1 MKNVV
6 KIGFELTE
14 KKTGIGM
21 GFESSINKTLAE
33 IIGKERQDKIEG
45 LMNEIVDI
53 IRQGVVEDI
62 EKEFGVSLKN
72 EKEIEEIEEEIE
84 DIDYMNDPKLRE
96 LYDEMSDEAKQSIDE
111 FMTRINNCK
120 SKDERALMALKELTK
135 EMERL
140 LK

>member
-1 MKNVV
+1 MRNVIT
-6 KIGFELTE
+6 IGFELVE
-14 KKTGIGM
+14 KETGIGM
-21 GFESSINKTLAE
+21 NFETSLSKVLAE
-33 IIGKERQDKIEG
+33 RIGKEKENKITG
-45 LMNEIVDI
+45 LVNEIVDI
-53 IRQGVVEDI
+53 IRQGIVEDI
-62 EKEFGVSLKN
+62 EKEFGISLKD
-72 EKEIEEIEEEIE
+72 KKEIE

-120 SKDERALMALKELTK
+120 SEDERALVALQELIK

>member
-1 MKNVV
+1 MRNVIT
-6 KIGFELTE
+6 IGFELVE
-14 KKTGIGM
+14 KETGIGM
-21 GFESSINKTLAE
+21 NFETSLSKVLAE
-33 IIGKERQDKIEG
+33 RIGKEKENKITG
-45 LMNEIVDI
+45 LVNEIVDI

-72 EKEIEEIEEEIE
+72 TKGEKEIE
-84 DIDYMNDPKLRE
+84 DIDYMNDPRLRE
-96 LYDEMSDEAKQSIDE
+96 LYDEMSDEAKQNIDE

-120 SKDERALMALKELTK
+120 SEDERALMALKELTK

>member
-1 MKNVV
+1 MKNIIT
-6 KIGFELTE
+6 IGFELVE
-14 KKTGIGM
+14 KETGIGM
-21 GFESSINKTLAE
+21 NFETSLSKVLIE
-33 IIGKERQDKIEG
+33 RIGKERQDKIEG

-62 EKEFGVSLKN
+62 EKEFGISLKN
-72 EKEIEEIEEEIE
+72 EKEIEEIE

-111 FMTRINNCK
+111 FMTRVNNCK
-120 SKDERALMALKELTK
+120 SKDERALMALQELTK

>member
-1 MKNVV
+1 MRNVV
-6 KIGFELTE
+6 TIRFELVE

-21 GFESSINKTLAE
+21 NFETSLSKVLAE
-33 IIGKERQDKIEG
+33 RIGKERQDKVEG
-45 LMNEIVDI
+45 LVNEIVDI
-53 IRQGVVEDI
+53 IKQGVVEDI
-62 EKEFGVSLKN
+62 EKEFGVYLKNTKN
-72 EKEIEEIEEEIE
+72 EKEIE
-84 DIDYMNDPKLRE
+84 DIDYMNDPRLRE

-120 SKDERALMALKELTK
+120 SEDERALMALQELTK

>member
-1 MKNVV
+1 MRNVIT
-6 KIGFELTE
+6 IGFELVE
-14 KKTGIGM
+14 KETGIGM
-21 GFESSINKTLAE
+21 NFETSLSKVLAE
-33 IIGKERQDKIEG
+33 RIGKEKENRITG
-45 LMNEIVDI
+45 LVNEIVDI
-53 IRQGVVEDI
+53 IKQGVVEDI
-62 EKEFGVSLKN
+62 EKEFGISLKD
-72 EKEIEEIEEEIE
+72 KKEIE

-120 SKDERALMALKELTK
+120 SEDERALMALQELTK

>member
-1 MKNVV
+1 MRNVIT
-6 KIGFELTE
+6 IGFELVE
-14 KKTGIGM
+14 KETGIGM
-21 GFESSINKTLAE
+21 NFETSLSKTLIE

-45 LMNEIVDI
+45 LINEIVDI

-62 EKEFGVSLKN
+62 EKEFGISLKN
-72 EKEIEEIEEEIE
+72 EKEIEEIE

-111 FMTRINNCK
+111 FMTRVNNCK
-120 SKDERALMALKELTK
+120 SKDERALMALQELTK

>member
-1 MKNVV
+1 MRNVIT
-6 KIGFELTE
+6 IGFELVE
-14 KKTGIGM
+14 KETGIGM
-21 GFESSINKTLAE
+21 NFETSLSKVLAE
-33 IIGKERQDKIEG
+33 KIGKERENRVTG
-45 LMNEIVDI
+45 LVNEIVDI

-62 EKEFGVSLKN
+62 EKELGISLKD
-72 EKEIEEIEEEIE
+72 KKEIE

-120 SKDERALMALKELTK
+120 SEDERALVALQELIK

>member
-1 MKNVV
+1 MRNVV
-6 KIGFELTE
+6 TIGFELVE
-14 KKTGIGM
+14 KETGIGM
-21 GFESSINKTLAE
+21 NFETSLSKVLAE
-33 IIGKERQDKIEG
+33 RVGKEKENRITG
-45 LMNEIVDI
+45 LVNEIVDI
-53 IRQGVVEDI
+53 IKQGVVEDI
-62 EKEFGVSLKN
+62 EKEFGISLKD
-72 EKEIEEIEEEIE
+72 KKEIE

-120 SKDERALMALKELTK
+120 SEDERALMALQELTK

>member
-1 MKNVV
+1 MKDVV
-6 KIGFELTE
+6 KIGFELVE
-14 KKTGIGM
+14 KKTGLGM
-21 GFESSINKTLAE
+21 SFETSLSKVLAE
-33 IIGKERQDKIEG
+33 RIGKERQDKIEG
-45 LMNEIVDI
+45 LINEIVDI

-72 EKEIEEIEEEIE
+72 EKEIE

-111 FMTRINNCK
+111 FMTRLNNCK
-120 SKDERALMALKELTK
+120 SEDERALMALKELTK

>member
-1 MKNVV
+1 MRNVIT
-6 KIGFELTE
+6 IGFELVE
-14 KKTGIGM
+14 KETGIGM
-21 GFESSINKTLAE
+21 NFETSLSKVLAE
-33 IIGKERQDKIEG
+33 RIGKERQDKVEG
-45 LMNEIVDI
+45 LVNEIVDI
-53 IRQGVVEDI
+53 IKQGVVEDI
-62 EKEFGVSLKN
+62 EKEFGISLKD
-72 EKEIEEIEEEIE
+72 KKEIE

-120 SKDERALMALKELTK
+120 SEDERALVALQELIK

>member
-1 MKNVV
+1 MKNVIT
-6 KIGFELTE
+6 IGFELVE

-21 GFESSINKTLAE
+21 NFESSLSKVLAE
-33 IIGKERQDKIEG
+33 RIGKERQDKIEG
-45 LMNEIVDI
+45 LINEIVDI

-62 EKEFGVSLKN
+62 EKEFGISLKN
-72 EKEIEEIEEEIE
+72 EKEIE
-84 DIDYMNDPKLRE
+84 DIDYMNDPRLRE

-111 FMTRINNCK
+111 FMTRLNNCK
-120 SKDERALMALKELTK
+120 SNDERALIALKELTK

>member
-1 MKNVV
+1 MRNVIT
-6 KIGFELTE
+6 IGFELVE
-14 KKTGIGM
+14 KETGIGM
-21 GFESSINKTLAE
+21 NFETSLSKVLAE
-33 IIGKERQDKIEG
+33 RIGKERQDKIEG
-45 LMNEIVDI
+45 LINEIVDI
-53 IRQGVVEDI
+53 IKQGVVEDI
-62 EKEFGVSLKN
+62 EKEFEVYLKNTKN
-72 EKEIEEIEEEIE
+72 EKEIE

-120 SKDERALMALKELTK
+120 SKDERALMALQELTK

>member
-1 MKNVV
+1 MRNVIT
-6 KIGFELTE
+6 IGFELVE
-14 KKTGIGM
+14 KETGIGM
-21 GFESSINKTLAE
+21 NFETSLSKVLAE
-33 IIGKERQDKIEG
+33 RIGKEKENKITG
-45 LMNEIVDI
+45 LVNEIVDI
-53 IRQGVVEDI
+53 IRQGIVEDI
-62 EKEFGVSLKN
+62 EKEFGISLKD
-72 EKEIEEIEEEIE
+72 KKEIE

-120 SKDERALMALKELTK
+120 SEDERALMALQELTK

>member
-1 MKNVV
+1 MRDVV
-6 KIGFELTE
+6 TIRFELVE
-14 KKTGIGM
+14 EKTGLGM
-21 GFESSINKTLAE
+21 NFETSLSKVLIE
-33 IIGKERQDKIEG
+33 RIGKERENKIKG

-62 EKEFGVSLKN
+62 EKEFGISLKN
-72 EKEIEEIEEEIE
+72 EKEIEEIE

-111 FMTRINNCK
+111 FMTRVNNCK
-120 SKDERALMALKELTK
+120 SKDERALMALQELTK
-135 EMERL
+135 ERERL

>member
-1 MKNVV
+1 
-6 KIGFELTE
+6 
-14 KKTGIGM
+14 M
-21 GFESSINKTLAE
+21 GYESSINKTLVE

-45 LMNEIVDI
+45 LINEIVDT

-62 EKEFGVSLKN
+62 EREFKISLKDTKD
-72 EKEIEEIEEEIE
+72 EEEIEE
-84 DIDYMNDPKLRE
+84 IDYMNDPRLRE
-96 LYDEMSDEAKQSIDE
+96 LYDEMSDGAKQNVDE

-120 SKDERALMALKELTK
+120 SRDERALVALQELIK

>member
-1 MKNVV
+1 MRNVV
-6 KIGFELTE
+6 TIGFELVEKETE
-14 KKTGIGM
+14 IGM
-21 GFESSINKTLAE
+21 NFETSLSKVLAE
-33 IIGKERQDKIEG
+33 RVGKEKENRITG
-45 LMNEIVDI
+45 LVNEIVDI
-53 IRQGVVEDI
+53 IKQGVVEDI
-62 EKEFGVSLKN
+62 EKEFGISLKD
-72 EKEIEEIEEEIE
+72 KKEIE

-120 SKDERALMALKELTK
+120 SEDERALMALQELTK

>member
-1 MKNVV
+1 MRNVV
-6 KIGFELTE
+6 TIRFELVE

-21 GFESSINKTLAE
+21 NFETSLSKVLIE
-33 IIGKERQDKIEG
+33 RIGKERQDKIEG
-45 LMNEIVDI
+45 LINEIVDI

-62 EKEFGVSLKN
+62 EKEFGISLKN
-72 EKEIEEIEEEIE
+72 EKEIEEIE

-111 FMTRINNCK
+111 FMTRVNNCK
-120 SKDERALMALKELTK
+120 SKDERALMALQELTK